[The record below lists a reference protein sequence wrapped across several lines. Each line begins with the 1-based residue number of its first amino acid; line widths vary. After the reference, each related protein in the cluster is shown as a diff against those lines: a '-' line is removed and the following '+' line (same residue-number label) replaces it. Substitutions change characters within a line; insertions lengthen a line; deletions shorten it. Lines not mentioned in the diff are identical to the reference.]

1 MSYIVLSDRVK
12 ETSFTQGTS
21 NFSLEGAVQGFSSFG
36 SAYSDGDNL
45 FYAITDGTNYEVGS
59 GVYVT
64 GVENQITRSALRSSN
79 SNNLVD
85 FGIGLKEVFVTY
97 PGTHSVYHASG
108 YASEEAPVG
117 SGIAFWLSSNVVGY
131 DSTFIWDNTNHRIGI
146 NKIDPDYTIELGGYG
161 PDAII
166 RASGFMVGDSGVFFP
181 EANNGDS
188 GYEGGR
194 QLVHFE
200 PNDVLDTD
208 SKTVIDV
215 SGQVNQYIYL
225 KEQAKGFV
233 LAGPPSGC
241 TGSCDEAVPQFR
253 PLSLEDIP
261 NLSSLYELA
270 GVSGILRND
279 LNSVSGIIISSGTQF
294 IADLEAAS
302 GELSDRIMDVSG
314 IIISSGTQFIN
325 DLEAASGQ
333 LDFDITIVSGMAVA
347 ASGEGISLEQSMEA
361 TSGIVIASGTQFIFD
376 LEAASGELSDRI
388 MDVSGI
394 IISSGTKFTDDLEAA
409 SGQLDFD
416 ITIVSG
422 MVVAASAE
430 GISLEQSMQATSG
443 IVIASGTQFILDL
456 QAASGELDSRISS
469 IDGISLNESME
480 ATSGIVIA
488 SGTQFILDLEA
499 ASGELSDRIMD
510 VSGIIISSG
519 TQFISDLE
527 AASGQLFFDIQGS
540 SGVSNRLSIDL
551 TGTTNTASI
560 RNDDDAEPTHFRI
573 INSAGVG
580 SRLLLESSSGDLG
593 NVWANVS
600 LSDGAYRVYNYTY
613 NYDANVSGV
622 LSGTNQVI
630 LESGHAWRNILPYN
644 LVGAHISGSFLNN
657 GSPDGAEILSQFP
670 TSGHILTLSSSD
682 FTSSPSLPAPVQI
695 FSLGVNGMTVNENNK
710 VGFNLDPQAITS
722 DLDIRGETIRIRNS
736 GVVTSSSDNGY
747 RGEIKWDSDYIY
759 VCVANNTWK
768 RASLTTW

>member
-117 SGIAFWLSSNVVGY
+117 SGIAFWLSSNVIGY
-131 DSTFIWDNTNHRIGI
+131 DSSFLWDNSNNRLGI
-146 NKIDPDYTIELGGYG
+146 NKLAPDYAIELGGYG

-333 LDFDITIVSGMAVA
+333 LDFDITIVSGMAIA

-361 TSGIVIASGTQFIFD
+361 TSGIVIASGTQFISD

-394 IISSGTKFTDDLEAA
+394 I
-409 SGQLDFD
+409 
-416 ITIVSG
+416 
-422 MVVAASAE
+422 
-430 GISLEQSMQATSG
+430 
-443 IVIASGTQFILDL
+443 IASGTQFILDL
-456 QAASGELDSRISS
+456 QAASGELDSRISG
-469 IDGISLNESME
+469 IGGISLNESME

-488 SGTQFILDLEA
+488 SGTQFIADLEA

-540 SGVSNRLSIDL
+540 SGVANRLSIDL

-573 INSAGVG
+573 INSAGIG
-580 SRLLLESSSGDLG
+580 SRLLLESSSGDIG

-682 FTSSPSLPAPVQI
+682 FTSSPSLPAPVEI

>member
-361 TSGIVIASGTQFIFD
+361 TSGIVIASGTQFISD

-394 IISSGTKFTDDLEAA
+394 I
-409 SGQLDFD
+409 
-416 ITIVSG
+416 
-422 MVVAASAE
+422 
-430 GISLEQSMQATSG
+430 
-443 IVIASGTQFILDL
+443 IASGTQFILDL
-456 QAASGELDSRISS
+456 QAASGELDSRISGVG
-469 IDGISLNESME
+469 GISLNESME

-488 SGTQFILDLEA
+488 SGTQFIADLEA

-540 SGVSNRLSIDL
+540 SGVANRLSIDL

-573 INSAGVG
+573 INSAGIG
-580 SRLLLESSSGDLG
+580 SRLLLESSSGDIG

-682 FTSSPSLPAPVQI
+682 FTSSPSLPAPVEI

-722 DLDIRGETIRIRNS
+722 DLDIRGDTVRIRNS
-736 GVVTSSSDNGY
+736 GIVPANTSPGY
-747 RGEIKWDSDYIY
+747 QGEIRWDSSYLY
-759 VCVANNTWK
+759 VCTANNSWK
-768 RASLTTW
+768 RVALDGTPWS